1 MRRISTALFLHVF
14 VCFGLFAQSVSQIT
28 GTVKDSSG
36 LAVPGADITVTQT
49 DTGLTRSAQSGAT
62 GNYSLPSLPI
72 GPYRLEVKKD
82 GFSTF
87 VQNGIVLQVDTA
99 PTLDPVL
106 RVGAVSEQVQVE
118 AAAAMVESHSTGV
131 GQVINDQQV
140 VDLPLN
146 GRQISQL
153 ITVAGGAVPITS
165 AYGTI
170 PLVGLLTSTKN
181 YPNETLVSIS
191 GGMLNGVTYLM
202 DGGSFNDPFNNL
214 NLPTPPPDAI
224 QEFKV
229 ETSALPAQYGQHS
242 AGAINIVTK
251 SGGNS
256 FHGDAFEFVRNG
268 DFNAKDFFAPVRDN
282 LKRNQFG
289 GTAGGPIRKN
299 KLFFFAA
306 YQGTIQRSAPAA
318 AFNNVPTPAMLTGN
332 LQPYESTCFNTP
344 QTLKAPYVNNVL
356 APSLVS
362 PQAIAMSTY
371 KLSTG
376 QAAFP
381 PGPGKD

>member
-1 MRRISTALFLHVF
+1 MRRVATALFVQALA
-14 VCFGLFAQSVSQIT
+14 CMGLFGQSVSQIT

-36 LAVPGADITVTQT
+36 LPVPRAEVTVTQT
-49 DTGLTRSAQSGAT
+49 DTGVTRAAQSGAT
-62 GNYSLPSLPI
+62 GTYSLPSLPI
-72 GPYRLEVKKD
+72 GPYRMEVKKE
-82 GFSTF
+82 GFSTYI
-87 VQNGIVLQVDTA
+87 QSGIVLQVDTA
-99 PTLDPVL
+99 PTIDPVL

-242 AGAINIVTK
+242 AGAVNILTK

-256 FHGDAFEFVRNG
+256 FHGDAFEFIRNG
-268 DFNAKDFFAPVRDN
+268 DFNARDFFAPVRDN

-289 GTAGGPIRKN
+289 GTFGGPIRKN
-299 KLFFFAA
+299 KLFFFLG
-306 YQGTIQRSAPAA
+306 YQTTIQRSAPAA

-332 LQPYESTCFNTP
+332 MQATNPRASQL
-344 QTLKAPYVNNVL
+344 
-356 APSLVS
+356 PS
-362 PQAIAMSTY
+362 
-371 KLSTG
+371 
-376 QAAFP
+376 F
-381 PGPGKD
+381 